1 MERVSVAVVG
11 DRLMIPSWQA
21 RVVGLSGNLKL
32 CVARLIHHGYLL
44 GSVLEI
50 FAFALPE
57 SPGFMLNNAPPI
69 KDANGEEL
77 YELSLSGLSLL
88 DCPVFNKGSAFSN
101 EERTEFGLHGLLP
114 PHVGTIDEQLDRR
127 YRDFSERRT
136 ELQQHVYLRDLQDRN
151 EVLFYR
157 LMAEHIAEMMPLIY
171 TPVVGEAC
179 RHFSRIYRRPRGLFL
194 SAERRD
200 ELETILDNRP
210 FREVDVIVVTD
221 GERILGLGDLGIGG
235 MGIPVGK
242 LSLYTLCGGIDP
254 SRTLPIT
261 LDVGTDNPEAL
272 ADPLYLGWRHPRLRG
287 QEYDDFIEA
296 FVQAVQKTLPDA
308 ILQWEDFAL
317 PNARKLLDRYRD
329 RICSFNDDIQG
340 TSAVAVSAVIAA
352 GEVASIPLTEQRV
365 VILGAGSAGSGIA
378 DGIVAAMVAEGLTE
392 PLALR
397 RIWLVDRPGLLL
409 ESTPGLQDF
418 QKRFARPM
426 GDIEGWNLGLEGKP
440 GLAEVVE
447 NVHPS
452 TLIGASGQT
461 GAFVEGVIR
470 AMARHVDRPTILP
483 LSNPTSKSEARPADL
498 FEWTDGKALVATGSP
513 FEVVHWNGRTI
524 RISQCN
530 NAYIFPGLGMGLVAS
545 RANRVADTMFL
556 GAARSLADASP
567 ARSNSDAGLFPPWS
581 QIESVSKAIALSVG
595 LEAVRLGLAEPML
608 ADQHA
613 RRIENRWW
621 RPEYRRM
628 QRAH

>member
-1 MERVSVAVVG
+1 MQENAVTAEDADG
-11 DRLMIPSWQA
+11 EP
-21 RVVGLSGNLKL
+21 
-32 CVARLIHHGYLL
+32 
-44 GSVLEI
+44 VLEV
-50 FAFALPE
+50 
-57 SPGFMLNNAPPI
+57 
-69 KDANGEEL
+69 
-77 YELSLSGLSLL
+77 SLSGLSLI
-88 DCPVFNKGSAFSN
+88 DCPIFNKGSAFTDA
-101 EERTEFGLHGLLP
+101 ERTEFGLHGLLP
-114 PHVGTIDEQLDRR
+114 PHVGSIEEQLDRR
-127 YRDFSERRT
+127 YRDFLEKRT

-194 SAERRD
+194 AAERID
-200 ELETILDNRP
+200 ELEAILDNRP
-210 FREVDVIVVTD
+210 FRKVDVIVVTD
-221 GERILGLGDLGIGG
+221 GERILGLGDLGVGG

-287 QEYDDFIEA
+287 QEYDDFIDA
-296 FVQAVQKTLPDA
+296 FVQAVQRSLPDA
-308 ILQWEDFAL
+308 VLQWEDFAL

-352 GEVASIPLTEQRV
+352 GEVASVPLIEQRV

-392 PLALR
+392 PLALKR
-397 RIWLVDRPGLLL
+397 VWLVDRPGLLL

-418 QKRFARPM
+418 QKRFARP
-426 GDIEGWNLGLEGKP
+426 DDEIHDWNLGAGKKID
-440 GLAEVVE
+440 LAKVVE
-447 NVHPS
+447 NVHPT
-452 TLIGASGQT
+452 TLIGASGQP

-470 AMARHVDRPTILP
+470 AMARHVARPTILP
-483 LSNPTSKSEARPADL
+483 LSNPTSKSEAAPADL
-498 FEWTDGKALVATGSP
+498 LEWTEGRALVATGSP
-513 FEVVHWNGRTI
+513 FADVEWGGRKI

-530 NAYIFPGLGMGLVAS
+530 NAYIFPGMGMGLVAS
-545 RANRVADTMFL
+545 KAKRVADSMFL
-556 GAARSLADASP
+556 GAARALADASP
-567 ARSNSDAGLFPPWS
+567 ARSNPDNGLFPPWEE
-581 QIESVSKAIALSVG
+581 IERVSKPIAVSVG
-595 LEAVRLGLAEPML
+595 VEAARLGLAEPML
-608 ADQHA
+608 PEERV
-613 RRIENRWW
+613 RRIDARWW
-621 RPEYRRM
+621 KPRYRRM
-628 QRAH
+628 RWPR